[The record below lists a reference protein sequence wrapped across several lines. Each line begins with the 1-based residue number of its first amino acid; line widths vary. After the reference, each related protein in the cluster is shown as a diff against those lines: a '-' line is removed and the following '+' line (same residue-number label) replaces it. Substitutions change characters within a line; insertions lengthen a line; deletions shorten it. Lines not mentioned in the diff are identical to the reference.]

1 MRKMK
6 SFINPLAFLEVDH
19 PLGEPEI
26 PSSERILEFL
36 CPPNSDTDPATLIK
50 RYRELSPE
58 PVRLF
63 AAPFEERI
71 LDKLIWPLRH
81 AKASYMVGNY
91 LSVIALCGM
100 VAEMVSLLAWSIS
113 ETQLNG
119 RLMTEADEKSLFGS
133 TVEKLGQERRVQIL
147 WAYGLIDADGKRRF
161 DTARET
167 RRKYLHLWSQDHDSL
182 PKDAVRIYHAA
193 LVLVVGVIGQDV
205 QDGKILINSRL
216 VKYLERKGVYQ
227 PRDESAD

>member
-1 MRKMK
+1 M
-6 SFINPLAFLEVDH
+6 
-19 PLGEPEI
+19 
-26 PSSERILEFL
+26 
-36 CPPNSDTDPATLIK
+36 
-50 RYRELSPE
+50 
-58 PVRLF
+58 RLF